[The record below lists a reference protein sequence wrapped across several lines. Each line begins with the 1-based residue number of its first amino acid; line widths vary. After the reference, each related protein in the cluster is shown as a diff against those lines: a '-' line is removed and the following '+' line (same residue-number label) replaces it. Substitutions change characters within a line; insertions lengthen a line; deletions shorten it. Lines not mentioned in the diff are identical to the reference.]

1 MPKPTPK
8 NSSSSNSNR
17 PSQWQRWRKSTP
29 KSRIAADKAMIDA
42 IRELFKM
49 VPLYDSDPLCS
60 DRKVG
65 ERFERPIYTEIRGR
79 GMRTRY
85 ELS

>member
-1 MPKPTPK
+1 
-8 NSSSSNSNR
+8 
-17 PSQWQRWRKSTP
+17 
-29 KSRIAADKAMIDA
+29 MIDA

-49 VPLYDSDPLCS
+49 APLYGDDPLCS

-65 ERFERPIYTEIRGR
+65 ERFERPIYNEIRGR